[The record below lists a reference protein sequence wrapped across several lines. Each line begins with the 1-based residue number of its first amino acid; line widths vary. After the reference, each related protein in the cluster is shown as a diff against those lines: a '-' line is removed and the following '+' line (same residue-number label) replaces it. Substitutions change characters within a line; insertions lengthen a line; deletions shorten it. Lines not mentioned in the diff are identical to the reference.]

1 MHNKSYNINVACFCS
16 ENFIKSLDELKSF
29 FSFNYESVSSDFK
42 NSTNLKYDAII
53 VESHLEKKISLNKL
67 NIPKIFIQNEINKRI
82 KQDSF
87 ELNFKLPINIFDF
100 NQGVID
106 LCKKYEFN
114 KNSLIKIKDYILDK
128 NERVLKKSNTI
139 LKVTEKEI
147 NFIVALHLSQKSLS
161 KNYILKNIWSY
172 SSDADTHT
180 VETHIYRLRQKI
192 KETFDDNNFIKNSV
206 DGYSL

>member
-1 MHNKSYNINVACFCS
+1 MHNKSYNINIACFCS

-29 FSFNYESVSSDFK
+29 FSFNYDSVSSDFK

-100 NQGVID
+100 NQGVVD

-206 DGYSL
+206 EGYSL

>member
-29 FSFNYESVSSDFK
+29 FSFNFDSVSSDFK

-82 KQDSF
+82 KKDSF

-100 NQGVID
+100 NQGVVD

-147 NFIVALHLSQKSLS
+147 NFIEALHLSQRSLS

-172 SSDADTHT
+172 SSDTDTHT

>member
-1 MHNKSYNINVACFCS
+1 MHNKSYNINIACFCS

-29 FSFNYESVSSDFK
+29 FSFNYDSVSSDFK

-82 KQDSF
+82 KKDSF

-100 NQGVID
+100 NQGVVD

-206 DGYSL
+206 EGYSL

>member
-206 DGYSL
+206 EGYSL

>member
-53 VESHLEKKISLNKL
+53 VESHLEKKISLNKQ
-67 NIPKIFIQNEINKRI
+67 NNPKIFIQNEINKRI
-82 KQDSF
+82 KQASF

-147 NFIVALHLSQKSLS
+147 NFIVALHLSQRSLS

-206 DGYSL
+206 EGYSL

>member
-1 MHNKSYNINVACFCS
+1 MHNKSYNINVACFCR

-29 FSFNYESVSSDFK
+29 FSFNYDSVSSDFK
-42 NSTNLKYDAII
+42 NSINLKYDAII

-147 NFIVALHLSQKSLS
+147 NFIVALHLSQRSLS
-161 KNYILKNIWSY
+161 KNYILENIWSY
-172 SSDADTHT
+172 SSGTDTHT

-192 KETFDDNNFIKNSV
+192 KNSFGDSKFIKNT
-206 DGYSL
+206 DERYSL

>member
-29 FSFNYESVSSDFK
+29 FSFNYDSVSSDFK

-147 NFIVALHLSQKSLS
+147 NFIEALHLSQRSLS

-172 SSDADTHT
+172 SSDTDTHT

>member
-29 FSFNYESVSSDFK
+29 FSFNYDSVSSDFK

-82 KQDSF
+82 KKDSF

-100 NQGVID
+100 NQGVVD

-147 NFIVALHLSQKSLS
+147 NFIEALHLSQRPLS

-172 SSDADTHT
+172 SSDTDTHT